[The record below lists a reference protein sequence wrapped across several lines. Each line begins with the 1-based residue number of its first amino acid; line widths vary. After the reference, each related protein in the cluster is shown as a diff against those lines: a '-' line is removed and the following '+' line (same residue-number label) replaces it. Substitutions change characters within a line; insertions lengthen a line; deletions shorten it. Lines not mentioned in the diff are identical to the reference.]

1 MTEYSLSD
9 ALKNSDLL
17 YSRAELNVAI
27 ARMARDV
34 DASYQGVDTPLFIT
48 VMNGGLMLA
57 GELALNCR
65 SGFQFDYVH
74 ATRYRGATS
83 GSGLE
88 WVARPR
94 TSMRGR
100 EVLLVDD
107 ILDEGR
113 TLVPV
118 RQWCLEQGATRVQ
131 IAVLCEKLHDRRVPG
146 IAAEFVGVSVPDRY
160 VYGFGM
166 DYHELGRNLDGIHA
180 LRDS

>member
-1 MTEYSLSD
+1 MH
-9 ALKNSDLL
+9 A
-17 YSRAELNVAI
+17 SRYRNET
-27 ARMARDV
+27 
-34 DASYQGVDTPLFIT
+34 SG
-48 VMNGGLMLA
+48 
-57 GELALNCR
+57 GELFWKAKPEI
-65 SGFQFDYVH
+65 SFMD
-74 ATRYRGATS
+74 
-83 GSGLE
+83 
-88 WVARPR
+88 
-94 TSMRGR
+94 R
-100 EVLLVDD
+100 EVLIIDD